1 MRWIILVMV
10 AGLLGDVQ
18 GAVGADGERSVK
30 FAGRT
35 WQVKT
40 GKQVGPGPNDF
51 SDATDSVRVDPAG
64 HLHLAI
70 LPAGGSW
77 TCSEV
82 VAPASLG
89 FGEYR
94 WTIAGKF
101 STLDPRSVVGLFTY
115 EDNDHEIDFEVSRW
129 GKPGDD
135 NAQFVLQP
143 YAPDSMRRFDAGA
156 ADRLTISLIWAEKSV
171 RFRCWV
177 GADTSK
183 SPLHEWTYTGPK
195 IPRPGKERLR
205 MNFWLLDGRP
215 APNATRQDV
224 TIETFEFRPIAQP

>member
-1 MRWIILVMV
+1 MRWMV
-10 AGLLGDVQ
+10 VVVVVVLGLGR
-18 GAVGADGERSVK
+18 GAVGAEGERSVE

-35 WQVKT
+35 WQVKA
-40 GKQVGPGPNDF
+40 GKNLGPGPNDF
-51 SDATDSVRVDPAG
+51 SDASESVRVDQDG

-70 LPAGGSW
+70 LPTNGSW

-89 FGEYR
+89 YGEYR
-94 WTIAGKF
+94 WTVAGKLP
-101 STLDPRSVVGLFTY
+101 TLDPRSVVGLFTY

-129 GKPGDD
+129 GKPGDA

-156 ADRLTISLIWAEKSV
+156 AERLTASLIWTERSV

-177 GADTSK
+177 GSDTTK
-183 SPLHEWTYTGPK
+183 PPLHEWTYTGPK
-195 IPRPGKERLR
+195 IPRPGKERTR

-215 APNATRQDV
+215 SPAATRQDV
-224 TIETFEFRPIAQP
+224 TIESFEFRPAPQP